1 MKIIYQR
8 VTQKSNGLLGSPQ
21 AEYNGVQGGYD
32 GDIIDISAM
41 ENHPG
46 KVAEL
51 TQKKYDYPATGEYL
65 SSGNLGCLAPKPR
78 KITAELPASTKK
90 KAAVGG
96 HRPPRLP
103 MVLSRVM

>member
-32 GDIIDISAM
+32 GDIIYISAM

-51 TQKKYDYPATGEYL
+51 TQKKYD
-65 SSGNLGCLAPKPR
+65 
-78 KITAELPASTKK
+78 
-90 KAAVGG
+90 
-96 HRPPRLP
+96 
-103 MVLSRVM
+103 